1 VALGLRDEVET
12 TIRGWDRYERTRGTT
27 PVIDYDLH
35 PRADPVP
42 AAESRYAVLQRL
54 AELRAAAP
62 PGPLVARLTAD
73 VAYLEALLGVPA
85 AVRDY
90 VGRTQ
95 GFDPA
100 GWPDGYVTFRGD
112 QARQA
117 VADFGIPWDADTR
130 DRLEAVERPLET
142 VDAPDAIRH
151 AAADLEPLVR
161 SLAGTDAPF
170 RLSIETTD
178 VDAYWGYWL
187 DGAGADA
194 RLRLNLRRGR
204 FTAVLARQFALHEVL
219 GHALQYASIAAT
231 CADAPWVRLMSVHT
245 PEQVLSE
252 GLAQALP
259 LFVTPDDAHLT
270 ARVRLAHYT
279 QLVLAELYLAINSG
293 VSVHDCVAHARARV
307 PYWRD
312 ELIGDALTDAGT
324 NPLLRSYL
332 WAYPAGI
339 DWFVRLAEDAPDTVP
354 AVLRAAYRQPLH
366 PADLAAFTPGGPPIG
381 GPGA

>member
-1 VALGLRDEVET
+1 MPNKLRDEVET
-12 TIRGWDRYERTRGTT
+12 TIRGWDAYERARGTT

-42 AAESRYAVLQRL
+42 AAESRYTVLQRL
-54 AELRAAAP
+54 ADLRATAP
-62 PGPLVARLTAD
+62 PGPPLARLTAD

-90 VGRTQ
+90 VRRTQ

-117 VADFGIPWDADTR
+117 LADFGIRWDADTR
-130 DRLEAVERPLET
+130 ARLEALESPLET
-142 VDAPDAIRH
+142 VDAPDAIRR

-194 RLRLNLRRGR
+194 RLRLNLRRAR

-219 GHALQYASIAAT
+219 GHALQYASISAT

-270 ARVRLAHYT
+270 ARVRLAHST
-279 QLVLAELYLAINSG
+279 QLAPPELYLAVNSG
-293 VSVHDCVAHARARV
+293 ASVHDCVAHAHARV
-307 PYWRD
+307 PYWPD
-312 ELIGDALTDAGT
+312 ELIGDALTDPRT
-324 NPLLRSYL
+324 NPPPRSSL
-332 WAYPAGI
+332 WAYPAA
-339 DWFVRLAEDAPDTVP
+339 LA
-354 AVLRAAYRQPLH
+354 
-366 PADLAAFTPGGPPIG
+366 
-381 GPGA
+381 